1 MEITEN
7 RMEDSDFEVPDIVQ
21 EMAMSHTLLLKK
33 FKSITG
39 MSLVEFIRSMRI
51 KKAAQL
57 FKQDKFTVAE
67 VAYRVGFSDPKYFSK
82 CFYNETGEKPSEFI
96 KKSHL

>member
-1 MEITEN
+1 
-7 RMEDSDFEVPDIVQ
+7 VPDIVD
-21 EMAMSHTLLLKK
+21 EMGMSHSLLLKK
-33 FKSITG
+33 FKAITG

-67 VAYRVGFSDPKYFSK
+67 VAYKVGFSDPKYFSK
-82 CFYNETGEKPSEFI
+82 CFYNEMGERPTAFI
-96 KKSHL
+96 KRHHV